1 MKTNSTISITD
12 LRLCIPSTNRLVDDI
27 HQVAGPLAAAM
38 LALAALVWMASVR
51 LGNNGRFGWA
61 KAAEVAAALVLILG
75 LACGVVWGL
84 TFTC

>member
-1 MKTNSTISITD
+1 
-12 LRLCIPSTNRLVDDI
+12 
-27 HQVAGPLAAAM
+27 
-38 LALAALVWMASVR
+38 MASVR

-84 TFTC
+84 TFHLLT